1 MHSRNMKFV
10 RLAFTSLLMFT
21 GIRQAEASI
30 VETWFPASSFNSNT
44 AAMDATLAI
53 TGYLEDTFE
62 TTTLI
67 PGLGITLSGSVPST
81 TWNALPSTFNPI
93 TQGDGFETNTQWD
106 GTDVVDNGTNN
117 QLHNNPW
124 ASVITFNYAAGA
136 TSFGIGLSG
145 FQSTNPAGAFPITN
159 HELFINGMD
168 IGTIETLPAQTG
180 PPASG
185 GMLICGWTSPV
196 AAPLPP
202 SGSRIFRRPTA
213 RTFSSSIT
221 WRSRRRS
228 LPHQSLRPS
237 GCCLLPGQGWVQC
250 TGCGDVNKSR
260 PVLIKT
266 RWAVRFDP
274 STHLVP

>member
-1 MHSRNMKFV
+1 MKNDPSSYWFPFLFKEEIYSMHSRNMKFV

-44 AAMDATLAI
+44 AAMDATLGI

-67 PGLGITLSGSVPST
+67 PGLSITLSGSVPST

-168 IGTIETLPAQTG
+168 IATIETLAGSNWTPGLGRNAYLRVDVTG
-180 PPASG
+180 GSAITSVGFENLSSTNGPDFLIFDHLAVQAPVTATPEPSTIWLLLAAG
-185 GMLICGWTSPV
+185 AGMGAVHRL
-196 AAPLPP
+196 
-202 SGSRIFRRPTA
+202 
-213 RTFSSSIT
+213 
-221 WRSRRRS
+221 RRR
-228 LPHQSLRPS
+228 
-237 GCCLLPGQGWVQC
+237 
-250 TGCGDVNKSR
+250 
-260 PVLIKT
+260 
-266 RWAVRFDP
+266 
-274 STHLVP
+274 